1 MKLPIFPQDKA
12 NHFIYGAA
20 VTSLVALF
28 SVVAAI
34 ILCVVVAV
42 GREVYNKVYGG
53 EVSLADIAWTL
64 AGGAVVLFPFLRQ
77 QIPSIF

>member
-34 ILCVVVAV
+34 IVCVVVAV
-42 GREVYNKVYGG
+42 G
-53 EVSLADIAWTL
+53 WTL
-64 AGGAVVLFPFLRQ
+64 AGGGVVLFPSLRQ
-77 QIPSIF
+77 QISSIF

>member
-20 VTSLVALF
+20 VTSLAALF

-42 GREVYNKVYGG
+42 GREVYNKIYGG
-53 EVSLADIAWTL
+53 EATLADIGWTL
-64 AGGAVVLFPFLRQ
+64 AGGGVVLFPSLRQ
-77 QIPSIF
+77 QISSIF